1 MDQNYMKLYH
11 RNDYE
16 EKSKKDKGLPTNT
29 EPLTTEI
36 RRERQIMPYTFDPKP
51 YVESSSESPNYNA
64 IKPPS
69 KDYKTPPKITQF
81 GSDFSEKGGVVLDQS
96 KASQKSGTKIEVKA
110 KDEPNRVKNWLVVNL
125 IEDLSGAIDIEEIKQ
140 TLTNDKQETE
150 ILSKQIGARTEKLK
164 SFSKELESSDPN
176 MILFKNK
183 LIRELGEIQNHL
195 KEADSNVLLLM
206 KERIN
211 MQEQLLLLNITNNK
225 QKNFIKAI
233 LEDTKVYFLFNII
246 VVASNTVRCRQIMK
260 S

>member
-1 MDQNYMKLYH
+1 MDHNYMKLYH

-16 EKSKKDKGLPTNT
+16 EKSIKDKGLTTNT
-29 EPLTTEI
+29 EPLTTQI

-51 YVESSSESPNYNA
+51 YMESSSENPNHNA
-64 IKPPS
+64 TKPLS
-69 KDYKTPPKITQF
+69 KDHKTPPKITQF
-81 GSDFSEKGGVVLDQS
+81 GSEFSEKGDVVLDQS
-96 KASQKSGTKIEVKA
+96 KVPQKSSTKIEVKA
-110 KDEPNRVKNWLVVNL
+110 KDESNQVKNWLVLNL
-125 IEDLSGAIDIEEIKQ
+125 IEDLSGVIDIEEIKQ

-150 ILSKQIGARTEKLK
+150 ILSKQIGIRTEKLK

-183 LIRELGEIQNHL
+183 LIRELGEIQNDL
-195 KEADSNVLLLM
+195 KEADSNILLLM

-211 MQEQLLLLNITNNK
+211 MKEQLLLLSVTNNK
-225 QKNFIKAI
+225 HKDFIKVI